1 MCLVVFPFKKENPQV
16 VLNNVKIA
24 AEHPRVEEVL
34 CVGVEKEETYRSLEQ
49 NIPTIKMETNTEIN
63 LILQERLG
71 NKRPGK
77 GDGMNTALKY
87 FLEETDL
94 ERILFFDSDITT
106 FASHWITKALE
117 GADIGYPV
125 VRHYFP
131 RASTDAMITWM
142 ITKTG
147 FALLWPTSELPWIEQ
162 PLGGELLMHRSVVE
176 KLFKEEDVISRSDWG
191 IDTMYTFYSVMHG
204 YPMLEIYIS
213 EGKLHKLYGKLTD
226 LKTMLVEC
234 FDTIQSLKDKTF
246 SLLSKNSSMEN
257 LSVCNGGIVHRA
269 EHPHEVPA
277 DVFEKIGFDIEGSMS
292 LLMEN
297 WTSKMEE
304 LLDLFPRRVRDGL
317 LANKNGPSFSF
328 MDEHTWRETYF
339 VLLEHFDATDEDWQ
353 ELIFKLWTSRVL
365 CYTTTIALRGY
376 YFAMRYL
383 YSMIDRYMNYSA
395 RQIIKKI
402 KKAKKDENN
411 PST

>member
-24 AEHPRVEEVL
+24 AQHPKVDEVL

-49 NIPTIKMETNTEIN
+49 NIPQLKMETNKDIN
-63 LILQERLG
+63 LILQERIG

-87 FLEETDL
+87 FLEETDHN
-94 ERILFFDSDITT
+94 EILFFDSDITT
-106 FASHWITKALE
+106 FGPNWISKLLE
-117 GADIGYPV
+117 GAELGYPV

-131 RASTDAMITWM
+131 RCSTDGMITWM

-162 PLGGELLMHRSVVE
+162 PLGGELLFKREVVE
-176 KLFKEEDVISRSDWG
+176 RFLQQEEVRNRSDWG
-191 IDTMYTFYSVMHG
+191 IDTMYTFYSVKYC
-204 YPMLEIYIS
+204 YPMLETYIS

-234 FDTIQSLKDKTF
+234 FDTIQSLRDH
-246 SLLSKNSSMEN
+246 SLELIPKVNEMEGSF
-257 LSVCNGGIVHRA
+257 LCKGGIIHRA
-269 EHPHEVPA
+269 EHPHEVPQ
-277 DVFEKIGFDIEGSMS
+277 DVFEKIGFDIEGSLT

-297 WTSKMEE
+297 WTPGMED
-304 LLDLFPRRVRDGL
+304 LLSVFPRRIRDGVY
-317 LANKNGPSFSF
+317 ANKKAPSFSF
-328 MDEHTWRETYF
+328 LDEHTWREAYLI
-339 VLLEHFDATDEDWQ
+339 LLDHFDINNEDWQ
-353 ELIFKLWTSRVL
+353 EILFKLWVGRVL

-395 RQIIKKI
+395 KHKI
-402 KKAKKDENN
+402 KKAKKEEKNEN
-411 PST
+411 SSCA

>member
-24 AEHPRVEEVL
+24 AQHPRVEEVL

-71 NKRPGK
+71 NKRAGK

-94 ERILFFDSDITT
+94 EKILFFDSDITT
-106 FASHWITKALE
+106 FDQHWITKALE
-117 GADIGYPV
+117 GADMGYPV

-147 FALLWPTSELPWIEQ
+147 FALLWPFSELPWIEQ
-162 PLGGELLMHRSVVE
+162 PLGGELLFKRPVVE
-176 KLFKEEDVISRSDWG
+176 RLVKEDGVMQRSDWG
-191 IDTMYTFYSVMHG
+191 IDTMYTFYTVKHG
-204 YPMLEIYIS
+204 YPMLETYIS

-234 FDTIQSLKDKTF
+234 FDTIQSLRNEPFEVTAQTPNGEEVAVTK
-246 SLLSKNSSMEN
+246 
-257 LSVCNGGIVHRA
+257 GGIVHRV
-269 EHPHEVPA
+269 EHPSDVPP
-277 DVFEKIGFDIEGSMS
+277 DIFEKIGFDIEGSLS
-292 LLMEN
+292 LLVEN
-297 WTSKMEE
+297 WTPRMEE
-304 LLDLFPRRVRDGL
+304 LLELFPRRIKDGL
-317 LANKNGPSFSF
+317 KTAKSVPSFSF
-328 MDEHTWRETYF
+328 MDEHTWREAYF
-339 VLLEHFDATDEDWQ
+339 VLLEHFDISDEDWQ
-353 ELIFKLWTSRVL
+353 ELLFKLWTSRVL

-376 YFAMRYL
+376 FFAMRYL
-383 YSMIDRYMNYSA
+383 YSMVDRYMNYSA
-395 RQIIKKI
+395 KQIIKR
-402 KKAKKDENN
+402 AKKHAN
-411 PST
+411 SSSS

>member
-49 NIPTIKMETNTEIN
+49 NIPTVKMETNTEIN

-87 FLEETDL
+87 FLEETDQ
-94 ERILFFDSDITT
+94 ENILFFDSDITT
-106 FASHWITKALE
+106 FGSHWITKALE

-339 VLLEHFDATDEDWQ
+339 VLLDHFDATDEDWQ
-353 ELIFKLWTSRVL
+353 ELIFKLWTSRVI

-395 RQIIKKI
+395 RQMIKKI

-411 PST
+411 SST

>member
-24 AEHPRVEEVL
+24 AQHPRVEEVL

-49 NIPTIKMETNTEIN
+49 NIPTIKMETNKEVN
-63 LILQERLG
+63 LILQERIG
-71 NKRPGK
+71 SKRSGK

-94 ERILFFDSDITT
+94 SSIMFFDSDITT
-106 FASHWITKALE
+106 FGPHWITKALE
-117 GADIGYPV
+117 GADMDYPV

-162 PLGGELLMHRSVVE
+162 PLGGELPLKRSVVE
-176 KLFKEEDVISRSDWG
+176 KFVQEEAIMQRSDWG
-191 IDTMYTFYSVMHG
+191 IDTMYTFYAVKYG
-204 YPMLEIYIS
+204 YPMLETYIS
-213 EGKLHKLYGKLTD
+213 EGKLHKLYGKLSD

-234 FDTIQSLKDKTF
+234 FDTIQSLKHE
-246 SLLSKNSSMEN
+246 SLTPGHRMSDIETLSICS
-257 LSVCNGGIVHRA
+257 GGIVHRA
-269 EHPHEVPA
+269 EHPHEVPP
-277 DVFEKIGFDIEGSMS
+277 DIFEKIGFDIEGSLT
-292 LLMEN
+292 LLIEN
-297 WTSKMEE
+297 WTPRMED
-304 LLDLFPRRVRDGL
+304 LLELFPRRVRDGL
-317 LANKNGPSFSF
+317 LANKSVPSFSF
-328 MDEHTWRETYF
+328 MDEHTWRETYY
-339 VLLEHFDATDEDWQ
+339 VLLEHFDAEDEDWQ

-365 CYTTTIALRGY
+365 CYTTAIALRGY
-376 YFAMRYL
+376 FFAMRYL

-395 RQIIKKI
+395 KQMIKKV
-402 KKAKKDENN
+402 KGRKD
-411 PST
+411 S

>member
-24 AEHPRVEEVL
+24 AQHPRVEEVL
-34 CVGVEKEETYRSLEQ
+34 CVGVEKEETYRGLEQ
-49 NIPTIKMETNTEIN
+49 NIPSLKMDTNKEIN
-63 LILQERLG
+63 LILQERIG
-71 NKRPGK
+71 DKRPGK

-87 FLEETDL
+87 FLEETDSNN
-94 ERILFFDSDITT
+94 ILFFDSDIVT
-106 FASHWITKALE
+106 FGPHWITKAIE
-117 GADIGYPV
+117 GADMGYPV

-147 FALLWPTSELPWIEQ
+147 FALLWPASELPWIEQ
-162 PLGGELLMHRSVVE
+162 PLGGELLFNRSVVE
-176 KLFKEEDVISRSDWG
+176 KLVQEKDVMNRSDWG
-191 IDTMYTFYSVMHG
+191 IDTMYTFYTVKYG
-204 YPMLEIYIS
+204 YPMLETYIS
-213 EGKLHKLYGKLTD
+213 EGKLHKLYGKLSD
-226 LKTMLVEC
+226 LRTMLVEC
-234 FDTIQSLKDKTF
+234 FDTIKSLKDT
-246 SLLSKNSSMEN
+246 SLALSAKSPDTEH

-277 DVFEKIGFDIEGSMS
+277 EVFEKIGFDIEGSLT
-292 LLMEN
+292 LLVEN
-297 WTSKMEE
+297 WTPRMEE

-317 LANKNGPSFSF
+317 LSNRTSPSFSF
-328 MDEHTWRETYF
+328 MDEHTWRETYY
-339 VLLEHFDATDEDWQ
+339 VLLEHFDSGDEDWQ

-376 YFAMRYL
+376 FFAMRYL
-383 YSMIDRYMNYSA
+383 YSMIDRYMSHSA

-402 KKAKKDENN
+402 KGTDRK
-411 PST
+411 

>member
-176 KLFKEEDVISRSDWG
+176 KLFKEEDVILRSDWG

-269 EHPHEVPA
+269 EHPHEVPP
-277 DVFEKIGFDIEGSMS
+277 DVFEKIGFDIEGSLS

-395 RQIIKKI
+395 RQMIKKI

-411 PST
+411 SST

>member
-49 NIPTIKMETNTEIN
+49 NIPTVKMETNTEIN

-106 FASHWITKALE
+106 FDQHWITKALE
-117 GADIGYPV
+117 GSDIGYPV

-191 IDTMYTFYSVMHG
+191 IDTMYTFYSVMYG
-204 YPMLEIYIS
+204 YPMLETYIS

-246 SLLSKNSSMEN
+246 SLMSKNSSMEN
-257 LSVCNGGIVHRA
+257 LSVYNGGIVHRA

-277 DVFEKIGFDIEGSMS
+277 DVFEKIGFDIEGSMT

-297 WTSKMEE
+297 WTSRMEE
-304 LLDLFPRRVRDGL
+304 LLNLFPRRVRDGL
-317 LANKNGPSFSF
+317 LANKSGPSFSF

-395 RQIIKKI
+395 RQMIKKI
-402 KKAKKDENN
+402 KRAKKDENN

>member
-24 AEHPRVEEVL
+24 AQHPRVEEVL
-34 CVGVEKEETYRSLEQ
+34 CVGVEKEETYRGLEQ
-49 NIPTIKMETNTEIN
+49 NIPSLKMDTNKEIN
-63 LILQERLG
+63 LILQERIG
-71 NKRPGK
+71 DKRPGK

-87 FLEETDL
+87 FLEETDSNN
-94 ERILFFDSDITT
+94 ILFFDSDIVT
-106 FASHWITKALE
+106 FGPHWITKAIE
-117 GADIGYPV
+117 GADMGYPV

-147 FALLWPTSELPWIEQ
+147 FALLWPASELPWIEQ
-162 PLGGELLMHRSVVE
+162 PLGGELLFNRSVVE
-176 KLFKEEDVISRSDWG
+176 KLVQEKDVMNRSDWG
-191 IDTMYTFYSVMHG
+191 IDTMYTFYTVKYG
-204 YPMLEIYIS
+204 YPMLETYIS
-213 EGKLHKLYGKLTD
+213 EGKLHKLYGKLSD
-226 LKTMLVEC
+226 LRTMLVEC
-234 FDTIQSLKDKTF
+234 FDTIKSLKDTP
-246 SLLSKNSSMEN
+246 LALSAKSPDTEH

-277 DVFEKIGFDIEGSMS
+277 EVFEKIGFDIEGSLT
-292 LLMEN
+292 LLVEN
-297 WTSKMEE
+297 WTPRMEE

-317 LANKNGPSFSF
+317 LSNRTSPSFSF
-328 MDEHTWRETYF
+328 MDEHTWRETYY
-339 VLLEHFDATDEDWQ
+339 VLLEHFDSGDEDWQ

-376 YFAMRYL
+376 FFAMRYL
-383 YSMIDRYMNYSA
+383 YSMIDRYMSHSA

-402 KKAKKDENN
+402 KGTDQK
-411 PST
+411 